1 MKIRAVFLS
10 SKKRISELNRMYRTQ
25 LPDSALHQFVY
36 FVSGLSTSERQMLQ
50 RYPGFT
56 LFPVNVSGSFFL
68 FLEPGQDWPAEIVTL
83 YPQITSFSEKSLPVW
98 KIRDMELN
106 FNGLP
111 LIMGI
116 LNITPDSFS
125 DGGRFTEK
133 NRAVEHALM
142 MVEEGARII
151 DVGGESTRP
160 GADPVSPEEELNRV
174 VPVIEEIRGHS
185 DVLISVDTYRSGTAR
200 AALEAGADII
210 NDISGAQFDVQMAE
224 TVRSYDCPIIV
235 MHIKGTPKN
244 MQKNPF
250 YTDVMAEIYAY
261 FEDRIAFLDKQK
273 ISKIILDP
281 GIGFGKRT
289 EDNLHILRDLRD
301 FTFLP
306 YPLLIGLSRKSFI
319 GNTLDRPVD
328 ERNPG
333 TLAGHLSAGINGASI
348 LRVHDVKETVDAL
361 RMYDAIQ
368 NLWN

>member
-10 SKKRISELNRMYRTQ
+10 SNKRISELNQRYQ
-25 LPDSALHQFVY
+25 VHIPISALNQFIY
-36 FVSGLSTSERQMLQ
+36 FVSGLSAKEQHMLDG
-50 RYPGFT
+50 YSGLMF
-56 LFPVNVSGSFFL
+56 FPTNILGSSFL
-68 FLEPGQDWPAEIVTL
+68 FLEAGQFWPETITVHH
-83 YPQITSFSEKSLPVW
+83 PQLKRSPEKPALPVW
-98 KIRDMELN
+98 KLRETELD
-106 FNGLP
+106 FNGQP

-116 LNITPDSFS
+116 LNVTPDSFS

-142 MVEEGARII
+142 MAEEGARII

-174 VPVIEEIRGHS
+174 VPVIEEIRKHS
-185 DVLISVDTYRSGTAR
+185 EVFISVDTYRSGTAR

-224 TVRSYDCPIIV
+224 TARLFNCPIII

-250 YTDVMAEIYAY
+250 YTDVVAEIYGY
-261 FEDRIAFLDKQK
+261 FEERIAFLKKQRVF
-273 ISKIILDP
+273 KIILDP

-301 FTFLP
+301 FTFLQ

-319 GNTLDRPVD
+319 GTTLDRTVE
-328 ERNPG
+328 ERSPG
-333 TLAGHLSAGINGASI
+333 TLAAHLSAGLNGASI
-348 LRVHDVKETVDAL
+348 LRVHDVQETVDAV
-361 RMYDAIQ
+361 RMFNIILDS
-368 NLWN
+368 